1 MLEDI
6 IALVL
11 GLGLP
16 IVTVVM
22 CFSWLINKKKSE
34 TELRKTIVENNIDA
48 ETARLLLEN
57 PSAKKVG
64 GNHYG
69 TLTWGLALLGFGLA
83 LLVITLAGFQPF
95 QDGNEHMF
103 MIGATVG
110 FGIGLLAAF
119 IVIMK
124 LKKKSRPETKSEA
137 GSETDETE

>member
-6 IALVL
+6 IVEVL

-22 CFSWLINKKKSE
+22 CFVWLIKKKKSE

-48 ETARLLLEN
+48 ETARLLVEK
-57 PSAKKVG
+57 PSAKSG

-69 TLTWGLALLGFGLA
+69 TLTWGLALLGFGLS

-95 QDGNEHMF
+95 QDGNEYMF
-103 MIGATVG
+103 MIGAAVG

-124 LKKKSRPETKSEA
+124 LKKKSRPDTKPEA
-137 GSETDETE
+137 GSETDDTE